1 MRDKWWKS
9 ARLAGA
15 IALPVATASIVIGPG
30 GLAGHAE
37 TYEVPVSRP
46 AWATPAADHGPA
58 AGDAPVEARIWFA
71 ARDRAGL
78 SRYVRAVSS
87 PRDPLYRHFL
97 SPREFHSRFG
107 PTAAQMS
114 SITSWASSQGL
125 RVTGETDHYVT
136 VSGSVVK
143 TQKALSVSLH
153 SFSGNGRAGIA
164 PVTLPRIPRRLAPAV
179 LTVTGLDHE
188 TETAKSSKDLPPPPK
203 NRWWPKRCSSGGEPQ
218 EADFASQDG
227 NKPTWVPCSYTP
239 EQLRAAYGAD
249 RRRLNGHGVTVAV
262 VNAYSSPTM
271 ATDLARY
278 SRDHHIPLNPGQYR
292 EVLSPTWDQMNT
304 CGAPGWYSEQAK
316 DVEAVH
322 AMASD
327 AGIVYVGAQ
336 NCTTSALNDALV
348 KVVDQRLADIVSC
361 SWGSPTDGYPV
372 QDRLVAHS
380 IFEQGAA
387 EGIGFYVSSGDAG
400 YEDPATS
407 AGHGSGS
414 RRLQVDY
421 PASDP
426 MVTAVGGTSLMLN
439 ANNSYAYETSWG
451 QYRIKLAEGGTN
463 WTAPPPGRYP
473 QDWSG
478 GSGGGTSI
486 MYEQPW
492 YQAAVVPTALSRGL
506 PGGRRSAKPMRVVP
520 DVALDADPL
529 TGMTVGETVR
539 MPDGKTLRYTEG
551 RSGGTSLSCPLFAGI
566 QALVQQAQHGRP
578 LGFANP
584 AIYLRYGTSAYNDVT
599 DTPLGPNHTL
609 SWVMRKYTDQRNA
622 KGPLLTYLAT
632 TGHDGEGA
640 AALRADP
647 GYDNTTGV
655 GSPNRHYLDSYQ

>member
-1 MRDKWWKS
+1 M
-9 ARLAGA
+9 
-15 IALPVATASIVIGPG
+15 
-30 GLAGHAE
+30 
-37 TYEVPVSRP
+37 PVSRP
-46 AWATPAADHGPA
+46 AWASPAADRGSA
-58 AGDAPVEARIWFA
+58 KGGATVEARIWFA
-71 ARDRAGL
+71 GHNRTDL
-78 SRYVRAVSS
+78 SRYVQAVSS

-97 SPREFHSRFG
+97 SPSEFHSQFG
-107 PTAAQMS
+107 PTAAQIA
-114 SITSWASSQGL
+114 SITSWATSQGL
-125 RVTGETDHYVT
+125 RVIGETDHYVT
-136 VSGSVVK
+136 INGSVTK

-153 SFSGNGRAGIA
+153 SFSRNGTAGIA
-164 PVTLPRIPRRLAPAV
+164 PVTLPRIPKRLASAV

-188 TETAKSSKDLPPPPK
+188 TETAKTSKDLPPPPK
-203 NRWWPKRCSSGGEPQ
+203 NRWWPKPCSSGGKPQ
-218 EADFASQDG
+218 TADFPSQDG
-227 NKPTWVPCSYTP
+227 RKPSWIPCAYTP
-239 EQLRAAYGAD
+239 DQLRTAYGAN
-249 RRRLNGHGVTVAV
+249 RQQATGHGVTVAV

-278 SRDHHIPLNPGQYR
+278 SRDHRIPLNPNQYR

-304 CGAPGWYSEQAK
+304 CGAPSWYSEQAK

-322 AMASD
+322 AMAPD
-327 AGIVYVGAQ
+327 AGIVYLGAQ
-336 NCTTSALNDALV
+336 NCTPSALNDAMV

-361 SWGSPTDGYPV
+361 SWGSPTDGYFV

-400 YEDPATS
+400 YEDPTTS

-439 ANNSYAYETSWG
+439 ANNGYAYETSWG
-451 QYRIKLAEGGTN
+451 QYRIKLGQGGTN
-463 WTAPPPGRYP
+463 WTVPPPGRYP

-478 GSGGGTSI
+478 GTGGGTSI
-486 MYEQPW
+486 VYEQPW
-492 YQAAVVPTALSRGL
+492 YQEAVVPTALSRSL
-506 PGGRRSAKPMRVVP
+506 PGGGTSTKPMRVVP

-529 TGMTVGETVR
+529 TSMTVGETLL
-539 MPDGKTLRYTEG
+539 MPDGNTLRYTES

-566 QALVQQAQHGRP
+566 QALVQQAQHGQP

-609 SWVMRKYTDQRNA
+609 SWVMRKYAGQRNA
-622 KGPLLTYLAT
+622 EGPLLTYLAT
-632 TGHDGEGA
+632 TGQDGEGA
-640 AALRADP
+640 AALRAVR
-647 GYDNTTGV
+647 GYDNATGV
-655 GSPNRHYLDSYQ
+655 GSPSPHYLDSYQ